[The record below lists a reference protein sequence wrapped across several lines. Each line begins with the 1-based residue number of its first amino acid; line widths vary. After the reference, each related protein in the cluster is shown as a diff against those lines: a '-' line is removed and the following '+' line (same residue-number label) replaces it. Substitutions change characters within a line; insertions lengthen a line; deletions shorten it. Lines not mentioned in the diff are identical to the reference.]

1 MMAIIKS
8 MIYLATYT
16 TPDQNI
22 RHICDNSY
30 NHLKPHNQVSFVI
43 GCQKDKFGRRLY
55 SPEKLK
61 EVYEE
66 K

>member
-8 MIYLATYT
+8 IIYLATYAT
-16 TPDQNI
+16 SAPEI
-22 RHICDNSY
+22 RHICDMPH
-30 NHLKPHNQVSFVI
+30 NHLKPHSQISFVI

-61 EVYEE
+61 EVYNE
-66 K
+66 